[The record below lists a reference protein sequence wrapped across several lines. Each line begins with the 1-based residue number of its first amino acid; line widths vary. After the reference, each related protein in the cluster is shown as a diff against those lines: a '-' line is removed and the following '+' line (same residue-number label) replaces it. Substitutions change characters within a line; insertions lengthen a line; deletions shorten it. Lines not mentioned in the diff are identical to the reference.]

1 MYSRENKTGGE
12 FYFQDTVNKKQIIV
26 IVVSVL
32 AAVLCIVGI
41 VVACVRVSLTE
52 KIGLVQGNYCGNAYI
67 SNADTA
73 SFAIELSLIEIEK
86 SAFDEAKSTNVVK
99 DIVGNRFFRIEFAV
113 LTEDNRVLKDLLFD
127 SSTFN
132 GRFYTYKF
140 LSGSGDTVCLSPHA
154 YLKDNIYFDLYY
166 SVDDIKYYGKVCP

>member
-1 MYSRENKTGGE
+1 MGVSFISKTPL
-12 FYFQDTVNKKQIIV
+12 TKKQIIV
-26 IVVSVL
+26 IVASVL
-32 AAVLCIVGI
+32 AAVLCIAGI
-41 VVACVRVSLTE
+41 VLACVRVSLTE

-99 DIVGNRFFRIEFAV
+99 DVVGNKFFRIEFAV
-113 LTEDNRVLKDLLFD
+113 STEDSRVVKDLSFD
-127 SSTFN
+127 STTFN

-140 LSGSGDTVCLSPHA
+140 LSGSGDVVCLSPHA
-154 YLKDNIYFDLYY
+154 YRKDSIYFDLYY
-166 SVDDIKYYGKVCP
+166 SIDNIEYYGKICP

>member
-1 MYSRENKTGGE
+1 MGVSFISKTSL
-12 FYFQDTVNKKQIIV
+12 TKKQIIV

-41 VVACVRVSLTE
+41 ILACARVSLTE
-52 KIGLVQGNYCGNAYI
+52 KIELVQGNYCGNAYI
-67 SNADTA
+67 SNVNTA

-86 SAFDEAKSTNVVK
+86 TAFDEAQSNNVVK
-99 DIVGNRFFRIEFAV
+99 DVVGNKFFRIEFAV
-113 LTEDNRVLKDLLFD
+113 STEDKRVTKDLLFD

-140 LSGSGDTVCLSPHA
+140 LSGSGDIVCLSSHT
-154 YLKDNIYFDLYY
+154 YRSGNIYFDIYYY
-166 SVDDIKYYGKVCP
+166 SVDNIEYYCKVCPVG

>member
-1 MYSRENKTGGE
+1 MSFISKTPL
-12 FYFQDTVNKKQIIV
+12 TKKQIIV

-41 VVACVRVSLTE
+41 VLACVRVSLTE
-52 KIGLVQGNYCGNAYI
+52 KIKLVQGNYCGNAYI

-86 SAFDEAKSTNVVK
+86 TAFDEAKSTNVVK
-99 DIVGNRFFRIEFAV
+99 DVVGNKFFRIEFAV
-113 LTEDNRVLKDLLFD
+113 LTEDSRVVKDLLFD

-140 LSGSGDTVCLSPHA
+140 LSVSGDTVCLSLHA
-154 YLKDNIYFDLYY
+154 YRKDNIYFDLFY
-166 SVDDIKYYGKVCP
+166 SVDDIEYYGKVCPVG

>member
-1 MYSRENKTGGE
+1 MSFISKTPL
-12 FYFQDTVNKKQIIV
+12 TKKQIIV
-26 IVVSVL
+26 IVASVL
-32 AAVLCIVGI
+32 AAVLCIIGI
-41 VVACVRVSLTE
+41 VLACVRVSLTE
-52 KIGLVQGNYCGNAYI
+52 KIKFVQGNYCGNAYI

-86 SAFDEAKSTNVVK
+86 SAFDEAKSTNVVN
-99 DIVGNRFFRIEFAV
+99 DVVGNKFFKIEFAV
-113 LTEDNRVLKDLLFD
+113 LTEDSRVVKDLLFD

-154 YLKDNIYFDLYY
+154 YRKDNIYFDLYY
-166 SVDDIKYYGKVCP
+166 SVDDIEYYGKVCPVG

>member
-1 MYSRENKTGGE
+1 MSFISKTPL
-12 FYFQDTVNKKQIIV
+12 TKKQIIV

-41 VVACVRVSLTE
+41 VLACVRVSLTE
-52 KIGLVQGNYCGNAYI
+52 KIKFVQGNYCGNAYI

-86 SAFDEAKSTNVVK
+86 SAFDEAKSANVVK
-99 DIVGNRFFRIEFAV
+99 DVVGNKFFRIEFAV
-113 LTEDNRVLKDLLFD
+113 LTEDSRVVKDLLFD

-140 LSGSGDTVCLSPHA
+140 LSGSGDVACFSPHA
-154 YLKDNIYFDLYY
+154 YRKDSICFDLYY
-166 SVDDIKYYGKVCP
+166 SVDNIEYYCKVCPVG

>member
-1 MYSRENKTGGE
+1 MSFISKTPL
-12 FYFQDTVNKKQIIV
+12 TKKQIIV

-41 VVACVRVSLTE
+41 VLACVRVSLTE
-52 KIGLVQGNYCGNAYI
+52 KIKFVQGNYCGNAYI

-86 SAFDEAKSTNVVK
+86 SAFDEAKSANVVK
-99 DIVGNRFFRIEFAV
+99 DVVGNKFFRIEFAV
-113 LTEDNRVLKDLLFD
+113 LTEDNRVVKDLLFD

-140 LSGSGDTVCLSPHA
+140 LSVSGDTVCLSPHA
-154 YLKDNIYFDLYY
+154 YRKDNIYFDLYY
-166 SVDDIKYYGKVCP
+166 SVDDIEYYGKVCPVG

>member
-1 MYSRENKTGGE
+1 MSFISKTPL
-12 FYFQDTVNKKQIIV
+12 TKKQIIV

-41 VVACVRVSLTE
+41 VLACVRVSLTE
-52 KIGLVQGNYCGNAYI
+52 KIKFVQGNYCGNAYI

-86 SAFDEAKSTNVVK
+86 SAFDEAKSANVVK
-99 DIVGNRFFRIEFAV
+99 DVVGNKFFRIEFAV
-113 LTEDNRVLKDLLFD
+113 LTEDNRVVIDLLFD

-154 YLKDNIYFDLYY
+154 YRKDNIYFDLYY
-166 SVDDIKYYGKVCP
+166 SVDDIEYYGKVCPVG